1 MAGKRSRIP
10 KYGTVEIK
18 GHTYYRTTIT
28 DSEGKQRTLYAK
40 TCEELYD
47 KELDALS
54 QLDDDRQRRKASFT
68 RQSAARS
75 STTILLLRS
84 APRAVCQVNRWTH

>member
-28 DSEGKQRTLYAK
+28 DMTLMHILK
-40 TCEELYD
+40 LTLVCTD
-47 KELDALS
+47 LDLAQKIRIKSL
-54 QLDDDRQRRKASFT
+54 QLF
-68 RQSAARS
+68 
-75 STTILLLRS
+75 L
-84 APRAVCQVNRWTH
+84 

>member
-1 MAGKRSRIP
+1 MAGKRRRIP

-47 KELDALS
+47 KELEAL
-54 QLDDDRQRRKASFT
+54 
-68 RQSAARS
+68 
-75 STTILLLRS
+75 
-84 APRAVCQVNRWTH
+84 

>member
-28 DSEGKQRTLYAK
+28 DSEENSVPSMPKHARNFMTRNWTRCHRWMMTDSAGNRLRWRTIAK
-40 TCEELYD
+40 
-47 KELDALS
+47 
-54 QLDDDRQRRKASFT
+54 
-68 RQSAARS
+68 
-75 STTILLLRS
+75 
-84 APRAVCQVNRWTH
+84 NGW